1 MLHSDA
7 LSRLLSFYLSLSLTG
22 MRLSLSLFY
31 IYCWL
36 CPSFLFFLSSSCFV
50 DVIPHFLITQAKNR
64 HPTDNKGPAKQ
75 SDTKKK
81 NIYYSV
87 CPSKGPHKKGR
98 CADKEALPHCRCL
111 TQTEEKETGHVQER
125 PRSACCHCSHVFQNA
140 CFTTQKKPGS
150 ATLCF
155 VQATNEATTLN
166 LPPRPI
172 PFTLYHAFILIHIHF
187 FHVRQL
193 HPADP
198 IWNGVKIRL
207 KVSLQARFWY
217 R

>member
-1 MLHSDA
+1 MS
-7 LSRLLSFYLSLSLTG
+7 
-22 MRLSLSLFY
+22 
-31 IYCWL
+31 
-36 CPSFLFFLSSSCFV
+36 
-50 DVIPHFLITQAKNR
+50 IPHFLITQAKNR

-75 SDTKKK
+75 SDTKK

-125 PRSACCHCSHVFQNA
+125 PRSACCHCAHVFQNA

-166 LPPRPI
+166 LSPRPI
-172 PFTLYHAFILIHIHF
+172 PLHSVSCFYINTHPFLSRSAAAPCWPHMKWCEDKAEGFFTSTFLILLNLCNQF
-187 FHVRQL
+187 KQ
-193 HPADP
+193 
-198 IWNGVKIRL
+198 
-207 KVSLQARFWY
+207 
-217 R
+217 